1 MRDPPA
7 SGGQESYRHGSRR
20 VSQLKSISCTNIS
33 ASMAFEQNRFY
44 QPPHSVNQVAA
55 KIISSANSLE
65 TRSHQTE
72 SSTIQSFNF
81 RTCRRI
87 DRNSRTL
94 AFSADGYRSDRRFP
108 NLSFSAELFEIRA
121 RARSSAT
128 RWEAEST
135 IEGPPQGLNSEFSL
149 PLIDPVPNRLKQR
162 RCPAVKGGSC
172 LRAFYR

>member
-1 MRDPPA
+1 MPDDLAIRPA

-72 SSTIQSFNF
+72 SSSGDERLLRFAQMQT
-81 RTCRRI
+81 
-87 DRNSRTL
+87 DH
-94 AFSADGYRSDRRFP
+94 DGVVGVA
-108 NLSFSAELFEIRA
+108 L
-121 RARSSAT
+121 
-128 RWEAEST
+128 
-135 IEGPPQGLNSEFSL
+135 
-149 PLIDPVPNRLKQR
+149 
-162 RCPAVKGGSC
+162 
-172 LRAFYR
+172 